1 MTLVRAVSFKWWVR
15 LQWVKECIR
24 EAEMKRAVNS
34 FRNVGY
40 SGEQRNESTA
50 KGEYEVKE

>member
-1 MTLVRAVSFKWWVR
+1 
-15 LQWVKECIR
+15 
-24 EAEMKRAVNS
+24 MKRAVSS

-40 SGEQRNESTA
+40 SGEQRNESAA